1 MTRVITASFLVVA
14 IYLVLKVAPAWAFW
28 LTIGLGAVIGV
39 FEMSS
44 MLARGG
50 RAPWRWL
57 ALLGTLSVAA
67 TFMRV
72 EPPLAP
78 VLAAFLVTLFVTML
92 VSRETPAS
100 AVDRMLGTLLPVF
113 YLGLTLGHLGGL
125 LAIENPEARERGEDL
140 IALALFA
147 VYCGD
152 TFAYFGGRAFG
163 KHKLAPAIS
172 PGKTIEGAIC
182 GLIGSMLGATL
193 APLWFFQRLPL
204 GHALLIGAI
213 LGAAGI
219 FGDLAESLFKRA
231 SDVKDSGGLLP
242 GHGGMLDRIDSLLL
256 AAPVLFWYHRL
267 FLADL

>member
-1 MTRVITASFLVVA
+1 MTRVITASVLVVA
-14 IYLVLKVAPAWAFW
+14 VYLVLKVAPLWAFW
-28 LTIGLGAVIGV
+28 SMIGFVAIVGV
-39 FEMSS
+39 FEMSA

-50 RAPWRWL
+50 RKPWRWL
-57 ALLGTLSVAA
+57 ALLGTLSITA
-67 TFMRV
+67 TFLRE

-78 VLAAFLVTLFVTML
+78 VLAAFLVTLFVMML
-92 VSRETPAS
+92 LSRETPAH

-113 YLGLTLGHLGGL
+113 YLGLTVGHLGGL
-125 LAIENPEARERGEDL
+125 LAVENPQARERGEDL

-163 KHKLAPAIS
+163 KHKLAPRIS
-172 PGKTIEGAIC
+172 PGKTIEGAAF
-182 GLIGSMLGATL
+182 GLVGSVLGATL

-204 GHALLIGAI
+204 GHALLLGAI
-213 LGAAGI
+213 LGSAGI
-219 FGDLAESLFKRA
+219 LGDLAESLLKRA

-256 AAPVLFWYHRL
+256 AAPVLYWYHRL
-267 FLADL
+267 FLTGL